1 MLSVKSAVF
10 GGLQNNCYLITDK
23 DTNKSALVDCTEFS
37 DRMLDFI
44 GNSDLEYI
52 LLTHGH
58 FDHIGGVSE
67 ISERFNAK
75 VVISSIDAPMLSS
88 SKLSLAAFCG
98 AVHNNSSA
106 DITVED
112 NDVIELGNSE
122 IYVISTPG
130 HTSGSVCY
138 MCDDNLFTGDTMFF
152 CSCGRTDFPTGSPVD
167 MQKSLNKLASLNG
180 DYKIFA
186 GHDRQS
192 TLDFERKNNPY
203 ISRK

>member
-37 DRMLDFI
+37 ERMLDFI
-44 GNSDLEYI
+44 GNADLEYI

>member
-44 GNSDLEYI
+44 GNADLEYI

-112 NDVIELGNSE
+112 NDVIKLGNSE

-192 TLDFERKNNPY
+192 TLDFERKNNTY

>member
-152 CSCGRTDFPTGSPVD
+152 CSCGRTDFPTGSTVD